1 MTSTDPAL
9 DVDPLAHIVVGDID
23 PTHASWEDCNA
34 EWCTPRFQ
42 WNLLCS
48 REPHPEHWQHIAG
61 NGLRVVAVWTDD
73 PQPGSTDS

>member
-1 MTSTDPAL
+1 VVTGPEHDREA
-9 DVDPLAHIVVGDID
+9 DPLAHVVVGDSD

-34 EWCTPRFQ
+34 EWCTPRPQ

-61 NGLRVVAVWTDD
+61 NGLRVVAVWTGAASEGT
-73 PQPGSTDS
+73 Q